1 MAGKKV
7 EALEGE
13 FGQLKTDLEGKFME
27 ISTNNERLEGRFA
40 AMEEMMK
47 KLLEMK
53 THPDTSEVRET
64 TDGHGVGGNPNP
76 VRGRR
81 NPEVEILEGDDD
93 MPPLEP
99 FSREEISMGN
109 DRRGADFQRRG
120 ADFQRRGAE
129 FQRRGVDFGSR
140 RGEYEGSADFGERR
154 EEHQRRGAEFQRRGA
169 DFERGRGDY
178 DEDFGYQR
186 RREDRD
192 TWGAPHLR
200 GTGGYGDFR
209 GNGRDPK
216 VRKLKMPI
224 FEGEDGHGWIYKV
237 ERYFAVNGLTDDEK
251 LTAAGLCLEGKALAW
266 YQWRD
271 RREPI
276 RTWREF
282 KDCLLERFRA
292 DGGGDFYEQ
301 FFALTQEGTV
311 ADYRD
316 RFEYLAS
323 RLDHI
328 SESALEGNFMK
339 GLKPEIRTAVRVLE
353 PRNLGKAMELAQL
366 VEDQKKSER
375 GARGNNSGGSN
386 RTTTTLPAP
395 KGPTSGNSNET
406 TREKPVGGS
415 GENFKRLTE
424 EEVQDKRTKGLCFRC
439 DEKYMP
445 GHRCKDRTL
454 HVLLVCEDEEDEE
467 GGGSRS
473 DDEEEK
479 LHLDVAEVS
488 LNSVVGFTPNHTMK
502 VRGEIADR
510 EVVVLIDSGATHN
523 FISNQIVESL
533 GMELVDTGGYGVMMG
548 TGKVEMG
555 RGVCR
560 GVVLKIQ
567 GIHVKEDFLSL
578 ELGSTDVILGMKWL
592 QTLGETK
599 DNWGALT
606 MELMVDGRKMVIR
619 GDAGLSK
626 ATKSLKTMVRD
637 IQEVGEDYLVGLHKL
652 DLIRME
658 EEGDVSLSMQPLVQ
672 QYSEDFQS
680 PQGWPPPREHEY
692 ISTLRTRWIFGR
704 GVLLDRSTGP
714 QFAAVFSLVWLGIL
728 ENSSTSYQHIMLIRF
743 ILGYC
748 RFDHAICYCETI
760 TMVLKLVRA
769 MHLSCMYF
777 SMDGV
782 FFLTYCGFTKQN
794 TYLHLKFLSRWYKDM
809 ADVV

>member
-1 MAGKKV
+1 
-7 EALEGE
+7 
-13 FGQLKTDLEGKFME
+13 
-27 ISTNNERLEGRFA
+27 
-40 AMEEMMK
+40 
-47 KLLEMK
+47 
-53 THPDTSEVRET
+53 
-64 TDGHGVGGNPNP
+64 
-76 VRGRR
+76 
-81 NPEVEILEGDDD
+81 

-99 FSREEISMGN
+99 LSREEMSRGY
-109 DRRGADFQRRG
+109 DRRGADFGSRREE
-120 ADFQRRGAE
+120 FQRRGAE
-129 FQRRGVDFGSR
+129 FQRRGAEFEGR
-140 RGEYEGSADFGERR
+140 RGEYEGSACFGERR
-154 EEHQRRGAEFQRRGA
+154 EEYQRRGAEFQRRGA
-169 DFERGRGDY
+169 DFERGRGEY
-178 DEDFGYQR
+178 DDEFGYQR

-200 GTGGYGDFR
+200 GMGGYGEYQ

-276 RTWREF
+276 RSWREF

-339 GLKPEIRTAVRVLE
+339 GLKPEIRTAVRVME

-366 VEDQKKSER
+366 VEDQKKAER
-375 GARGNNSGGSN
+375 GARGNNSGGFN

-395 KGPTSGNSNET
+395 KGPTLGNNNET

-473 DDEEEK
+473 EEEEK

-488 LNSVVGFTPNHTMK
+488 LNSVVGFTPSHTMK
-502 VRGEIADR
+502 VKGEIADL

-523 FISNQIVESL
+523 FISTQVVNQL
-533 GMELVDTGGYGVMMG
+533 GVKLVDTGCYGVMMG
-548 TGKVEMG
+548 TGKVEKG
-555 RGVCR
+555 QGICK
-560 GVVLKIQ
+560 GVVLTIQ
-567 GIHVKEDFLSL
+567 GIQVTEDFLPL
-578 ELGSTDVILGMKWL
+578 ELGSTDIILGMKWL

-606 MELMVDGRKMVIR
+606 MELMVDGRRVVIR

-626 ATKSLKTMVRD
+626 AITSLKAMVRD
-637 IQEVGEDYLVGLHKL
+637 TQEMGKDYVVGLHRVEAISL
-652 DLIRME
+652 
-658 EEGDVSLSMQPLVQ
+658 EEGEDVSRSLQPLVP
-672 QYSEDFQS
+672 QYSKDFQS
-680 PQGWPPPREHEY
+680 PQGWPPPPEHEH

-704 GVLLDRSTGP
+704 GVLLDRSSGP
-714 QFAAVFSLVWLGIL
+714 VQPVQAGPVHGRISRNRRFVRLG
-728 ENSSTSYQHIMLIRF
+728 
-743 ILGYC
+743 GG
-748 RFDHAICYCETI
+748 
-760 TMVLKLVRA
+760 RA
-769 MHLSCMYF
+769 HRTPCGSRIG
-777 SMDGV
+777 S
-782 FFLTYCGFTKQN
+782 FFGEIK
-794 TYLHLKFLSRWYKDM
+794 RGI
-809 ADVV
+809 